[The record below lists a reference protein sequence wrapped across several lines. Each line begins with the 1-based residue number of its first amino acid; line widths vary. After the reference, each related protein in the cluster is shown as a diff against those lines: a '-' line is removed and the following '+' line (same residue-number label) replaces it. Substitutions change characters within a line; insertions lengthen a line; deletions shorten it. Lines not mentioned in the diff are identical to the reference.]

1 MLGKTTSSHSWI
13 KYDNNSNILTISY
26 IFLKNWEY
34 TSHKDNNFCDGINNI
49 FSGFL
54 ITSKMFLISLC
65 GFFIWGEYTVNLT
78 FFQCSNILWVL
89 SHIAYLLERKRE
101 QQADMESSP
110 LVILAKRQHWLGCSW
125 DLSPGSQV
133 GGRSPASGVVT
144 ITWTGSWYQE
154 PKPGIELK
162 AFKQGVGVLTTG
174 ILLPHISFYVLW
186 SFFFFQS
193 ESCLWKILT
202 LFEILVACF
211 LSWEKWH
218 ATKEGKQHVRD
229 RRGTGR
235 LSVSLLP
242 FWGVSVWAW
251 LLHSTLYLEVV
262 MF

>member
-13 KYDNNSNILTISY
+13 KYDNNSNILKISY

-34 TSHKDNNFCDGINNI
+34 TSHKDNNFCDGINHI

-101 QQADMESSP
+101 QQADIESSP

-144 ITWTGSWYQE
+144 ITWTGSWHQE

-174 ILLPHISFYVLW
+174 ILLPHISFYVLR
-186 SFFFFQS
+186 SFFFSVRKLFM
-193 ESCLWKILT
+193 ENFNTLWDSG
-202 LFEILVACF
+202 C
-211 LSWEKWH
+211 
-218 ATKEGKQHVRD
+218 
-229 RRGTGR
+229 
-235 LSVSLLP
+235 
-242 FWGVSVWAW
+242 
-251 LLHSTLYLEVV
+251 
-262 MF
+262 MFFIMGEMTCY